1 MENIIKQKAKEFF
14 TNLWVQFEHLEVSQK
29 EENIFLVKVESLDS
43 WKLIWPHGK
52 NLEAITHILKL
63 MILWDLA
70 EDKRVK
76 IYLEVN
82 DYLKSKDE
90 RLKDFIISKVKYVER
105 TWEDLKMPFYSAYD
119 RKKIHAIVAD
129 YWNEDIFTKSIW
141 EWSERRIYIC
151 KADRRLSIDIDSVE
165 I

>member
-105 TWEDLKMPFYSAYD
+105 TWKDSCNSGWILKWRYFY
-119 RKKIHAIVAD
+119 KKYLRVKWKKNL
-129 YWNEDIFTKSIW
+129 YM
-141 EWSERRIYIC
+141 
-151 KADRRLSIDIDSVE
+151 
-165 I
+165 